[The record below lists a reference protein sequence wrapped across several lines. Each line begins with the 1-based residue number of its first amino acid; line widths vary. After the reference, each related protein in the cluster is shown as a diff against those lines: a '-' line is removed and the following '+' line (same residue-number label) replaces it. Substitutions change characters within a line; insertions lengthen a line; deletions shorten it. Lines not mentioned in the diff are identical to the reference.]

1 MTNNKEKHSIQELI
15 EIIELLRDPNDGCPW
30 NIAQTHKSL
39 IPYVIEE
46 AYEVIDAI
54 RSKQPINIKE
64 ELGDL
69 LLQIILHSRIASEKN
84 DFDFNDVVTSLK
96 EKLIRRHPH
105 VFSGKKVN
113 SIEDV
118 NQIWES
124 IKQEEKEQRNSY
136 YVQSPI
142 CNELKNKNRY
152 MPPMASA
159 LSISTKAA
167 KAGLEWETINDLWAK
182 FNEELKEVKEAIK
195 SKNQLEIEAE
205 LGDLFFTLINIAR
218 WFKVNPEESIAGTN
232 ERFLNRLAYIENKTE
247 GKLSIQSKKDLN
259 SMWKSAKNKVG

>member
-1 MTNNKEKHSIQELI
+1 
-15 EIIELLRDPNDGCPW
+15 
-30 NIAQTHKSL
+30 
-39 IPYVIEE
+39 
-46 AYEVIDAI
+46 
-54 RSKQPINIKE
+54 
-64 ELGDL
+64 
-69 LLQIILHSRIASEKN
+69 
-84 DFDFNDVVTSLK
+84 
-96 EKLIRRHPH
+96 
-105 VFSGKKVN
+105 
-113 SIEDV
+113 
-118 NQIWES
+118 
-124 IKQEEKEQRNSY
+124 
-136 YVQSPI
+136 
-142 CNELKNKNRY
+142 ELKNKNRY